1 MQSTE
6 TQRSLCPD
14 RLQQTISRLEDDGG
28 ALDKALAAEIAA
40 LAKELR
46 LSMRELRQTDP
57 ARIGAE
63 FIPTAT
69 DELDAIVEVTA
80 KATGTI
86 LDACEEIDS
95 ATADLGTGPERKSVE
110 AATARIYAA
119 CGFQDLTGQRIAKVV
134 DTLRRIDRRVN
145 AVCKAFGL
153 EPEGDGA
160 EAGEA
165 PPAEPSLL
173 NGPSSPEEAMT
184 QNEIDKVLAKQDR
197 DAD

>member
-14 RLQQTISRLEDDGG
+14 RLQRTISRLEDDGG
-28 ALDKALAAEIAA
+28 ALDKALADEIAA

-57 ARIGAE
+57 TRIGAE

-86 LDACEEIDS
+86 LDACEDIDS
-95 ATADLGTGPERKSVE
+95 ATAALGVGPERAAVE

-153 EPEGDGA
+153 EPEGECAD
-160 EAGEA
+160 AGDDMA
-165 PPAEPSLL
+165 RDQSLL
-173 NGPSSPEEAMT
+173 NGPSLPDEAMT
-184 QNEIDKVLAKQDR
+184 QNEVDKVLAKKDR
-197 DAD
+197 EAD